1 MKVIFEKSGTY
12 KNEYVNIVI
21 TEKDVKDK
29 KVFNVFEGNAMSY
42 IKKGLAVLSEEIKK
56 DETFETD
63 IDKMTVDELKEY
75 AKGKEIDLGEATKK
89 ADILEAIKTETDPDT
104 GDGTND

>member
-75 AKGKEIDLGEATKK
+75 AKENDIDLGEVTKK
-89 ADILEAIKTETDPDT
+89 ADILEAIKTADEPDIV
-104 GDGTND
+104 DGTND